1 MTPDDPRRRDR
12 FDRSYDD
19 AIGIVSARRRKRR
32 ATNRR
37 RHNRSL
43 IASFLVVLGIVFVAL
58 TVGGAAGAGVAAY
71 SVVDG
76 LDLNKMTP
84 DYPGVNSKIYASNG
98 ALLYKI
104 PSPQNRTPVTSAEIS
119 PWLKKATVD
128 IEDRRFYQHGG
139 VDFEGIFRA
148 AIDDIN
154 AGHVVQ
160 GASTLEQQVVR
171 NLYLDNDPTATRKIK
186 EAWLAMQMADEWS
199 KDKILTTYLNIVPYG
214 GVTYGC
220 EAAAEVYFSKHCK
233 DLGITQAAMIA
244 GLPQSPTTYNPNLH
258 PYAALLRRNDVLLA
272 MYKNKDISHRQ
283 YVGSINKKLELDP
296 PSANRSAGKQSYW
309 VQYVQTLVKNEYGRK
324 ALHQGGLEIHTTLD
338 PRLQRAAHT
347 AMHDILGGH
356 AGWPAAALVSI
367 DPRTGAIR
375 AFDATTDPEVAKFD
389 IPGFAQRQAG
399 SSFKP
404 FGLMAAMM
412 DQHID
417 PETMQYSTQQPL
429 VYNLCSVSVPSCTWT
444 VYNAESGGG
453 GNVDLHY
460 AMDGSINVVFA
471 RLNLDIGPE
480 ETVAMAHRLGIPK
493 KVYLP
498 PVPSN
503 ILGTGLVSPLNMAGA
518 YATFASGGIRRDP
531 LAITGIKNFTGKQI
545 ESTPADKNPGVRAIP
560 SWAAA
565 EMNSILKDNV
575 TCAQGVCTGGAAN
588 LGDREA
594 AGKTGTVESHQ
605 DAWFCGYTPVLTT
618 CVWMGFPEGD
628 SDAYSM
634 IPAVGSDASF
644 GGGYPTEIWHDFMTK
659 AFDGHSRQFPP
670 TPFKTPYELPAPSDW
685 YQPFTS
691 QFPLY
696 TAPPPTKPDKNKN
709 NKPGG
714 KQTGGGGGASGG
726 GGGGTGGGG
735 TGGGGGT
742 NPPPPTT

>member
-1 MTPDDPRRRDR
+1 MTPDDPRNRDR

-76 LDLNKMTP
+76 LDLNTMTP

-104 PSPQNRTPVTSAEIS
+104 PSPQNRSPVTSAEIS

-148 AIDDIN
+148 AVDDIN

-220 EAAAEVYFSKHCK
+220 EAAAEVYFSEHCK

-244 GLPQSPTTYNPNLH
+244 GLPQSPTPTTPTSTRM
-258 PYAALLRRNDVLLA
+258 RRCCA
-272 MYKNKDISHRQ
+272 ETTCCWRCTRTRTSAIASTWARSTRSWSSTRPARHRRRASSRTGCSTSRRWSRTSTARRRCIRA
-283 YVGSINKKLELDP
+283 GS
-296 PSANRSAGKQSYW
+296 RSTPRSIRDCS
-309 VQYVQTLVKNEYGRK
+309 GRRT
-324 ALHQGGLEIHTTLD
+324 Q
-338 PRLQRAAHT
+338 

-356 AGWPAAALVSI
+356 SGWPAAALVSI

-375 AFDATTDPEVAKFD
+375 AFDATTDPDVAKFD

-453 GNVDLHY
+453 GNVNLHY

-493 KVYLP
+493 KRL
-498 PVPSN
+498 SA
-503 ILGTGLVSPLNMAGA
+503 AGA
-518 YATFASGGIRRDP
+518 VQHPGHRPGLAAEHGRRRMPRSPPAGSATIRSRSPASRTSPASRSNPRR
-531 LAITGIKNFTGKQI
+531 Q
-545 ESTPADKNPGVRAIP
+545 SRTPA
-560 SWAAA
+560 
-565 EMNSILKDNV
+565 
-575 TCAQGVCTGGAAN
+575 CARFRRG
-588 LGDREA
+588 
-594 AGKTGTVESHQ
+594 
-605 DAWFCGYTPVLTT
+605 
-618 CVWMGFPEGD
+618 
-628 SDAYSM
+628 
-634 IPAVGSDASF
+634 
-644 GGGYPTEIWHDFMTK
+644 
-659 AFDGHSRQFPP
+659 
-670 TPFKTPYELPAPSDW
+670 
-685 YQPFTS
+685 
-691 QFPLY
+691 
-696 TAPPPTKPDKNKN
+696 PPPR
-709 NKPGG
+709 
-714 KQTGGGGGASGG
+714 
-726 GGGGTGGGG
+726 
-735 TGGGGGT
+735 
-742 NPPPPTT
+742 